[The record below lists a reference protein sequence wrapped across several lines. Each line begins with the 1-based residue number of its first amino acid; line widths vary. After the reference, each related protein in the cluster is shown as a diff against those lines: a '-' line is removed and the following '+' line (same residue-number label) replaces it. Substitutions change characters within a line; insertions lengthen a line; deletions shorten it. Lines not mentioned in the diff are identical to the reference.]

1 MTSCRIA
8 HATKTKI
15 KVISKLNDE
24 DINKYRSAKWLG
36 PSIVK
41 NCALVQSLGNKIA
54 KTNRVIIKNDK
65 NHIGAK

>member
-24 DINKYRSAKWLG
+24 DINKYRSAK
-36 PSIVK
+36 
-41 NCALVQSLGNKIA
+41 
-54 KTNRVIIKNDK
+54 
-65 NHIGAK
+65 